1 VHACEA
7 FKSRCTEL
15 GIDAL
20 GILLRCIK
28 TNLEY

>member
-1 VHACEA
+1 MLVRLSKVDAL
-7 FKSRCTEL
+7 L